1 MALNGSLR
9 VLGIL
14 GVKKTFLTVGEQ
26 PEHSRAPKTHSTVLP
41 TILDDAYFPLSTG
54 LSGPEG
60 VPFLKLWCSDDLLCT
75 LPGTCRCPSR
85 VQF

>member
-1 MALNGSLR
+1 MALNGSMR
-9 VLGIL
+9 VLGIP
-14 GVKKTFLTVGEQ
+14 GVKKRFLTVEQ

-75 LPGTCRCPSR
+75 LPGTYRCPSR